1 MNSNQGLNNTL
12 TYFENN
18 NQFSDLFNLEEIQR
32 LQDLFADCNGVAS
45 IITRPDGTPITRPS
59 KFTRFCNDI
68 IRGTEKGCLNC
79 YKSGQEIGRYHPDG
93 PVTQLCHSGGLWD
106 AGSGISVGGKHIAN
120 WIIGQVRN
128 EEVDEQQMNQQAHE
142 IGANAEAFIKAYKE
156 VPVMSVDQF
165 KKVSD
170 LLFEFTNN
178 LSEKAT
184 NNLQLKVQIAEQ
196 KETIA
201 LLRESKNNLQ
211 YIVKHDPNAIAVYN
225 CKLHYMAVSERYV
238 KDYNIKEGDIIGKHH
253 DEVFPDMP
261 QQLKDVHQR
270 CLAGAIE
277 SNNDDCFERPDGSI
291 TLKHWECRPWY
302 KLNGKIGGIIT
313 YAQVTMGRKK
323 AEEALLESEIKYRA
337 FFENSMDATLLTSPD
352 GKTLAVNQAA
362 CSMFGYSED
371 ELIRLGRSG
380 IEDATDDRLSVLLTE
395 RKLKGK
401 ALGEVIF
408 IRKNGT
414 RFSAEISTSVFKN
427 KEGFDRAS
435 IIIRD
440 ISERKKIHHEIKFQT
455 DLLNNVGQAVIATDI
470 KNNVTYWNNAA
481 EKIYG
486 WSSQEAI
493 GQNIINLTP
502 TEATEEQYDEIIK
515 EISEGHTW
523 SGEFLIKRKDGT
535 NFPAYV
541 TDAPILD
548 PEGKLTGVIGISSD
562 ITERKLAE
570 EALQMSEQQ
579 FRSLYEN
586 SKIGLYRT
594 TFDGKI
600 ILANPSLVKMI
611 GYSSFKEIAARNLE
625 KDGFEANYERRK
637 FLEKIE
643 INGEIN
649 GLKSKWTKKD
659 GTSIDVIESA
669 KAIRDPSGKTLY
681 YDGSVEDITERK
693 QTEELLIKLSSAIEQ
708 TVDTVAITD
717 CNGSI
722 EYVNHA
728 FEVLTGYTF
737 KEAIGQNHRIL
748 KSGKSDQKSYELM
761 WKTILSGKVYRQEI
775 VNRKKNG
782 DLFEEEK
789 TISPIFDKNN
799 IITHFV
805 GTGVNITAR
814 KLAEKELIKAK
825 ERAEES
831 DRLKSAFLSNMS
843 HEVRTPL
850 NSIIG
855 FSQLL
860 TDRNFEEEQRNEF
873 LQIIIN
879 NGNNLLTIIS
889 DIMDISKL
897 ESGEITIRQTQI
909 DAQKFLSGI
918 YEQFSFQAEANKL
931 ELKLTLPDSGDT
943 ETVFMA
949 DDNRLRQI
957 FNNLMNNA
965 FKFTENGRIEIGYHL
980 YSKFVEFYVSDT
992 GIGVPAAY
1000 HYKIFESFRQ
1010 IETEKTRKYG
1020 GNGLGLAI
1028 TKNLVELMGGK
1039 IWVVSEFGKG
1049 SVFYFTMPIN
1059 H

>member
-18 NQFSDLFNLEEIQR
+18 NQFNDLFNLEEIQR

-170 LLFEFTNN
+170 LLFEFANN

-201 LLRESKNNLQ
+201 LLRESENNLQ

-238 KDYNIKEGDIIGKHH
+238 KDYNIQEGDIIGKHH

-291 TLKHWECRPWY
+291 TYKHWECRPWY

-337 FFENSMDATLLTSPD
+337 FFESSMDATLLTSPD

-401 ALGEVIF
+401 AMGEVIF

-414 RFSAEISTSVFKN
+414 RFPADISTSVFKN
-427 KEGFDRAS
+427 KEGSDRAS

-440 ISERKKIHHEIKFQT
+440 ISERKKIHHQIKFQT
-455 DLLNNVGQAVIATDI
+455 DLLNNVGQAVIATDT

-502 TEATEEQYDEIIK
+502 TQATEEQYDEIIK

-523 SGEFLIKRKDGT
+523 SGEFMIKRKDGT

-625 KDGFEANYERRK
+625 KHGFEANYERRK

-649 GLKSKWTKKD
+649 GLKSKWIKKD

-782 DLFEEEK
+782 DLYEEEK